1 MIQLCKA
8 AMMAKYIQLSLLVL
22 SLLPILHFISA
33 IAKYFK
39 LLKLIHACITNKH
52 VGEKYGYFI
61 YLDL

>member
-1 MIQLCKA
+1 
-8 AMMAKYIQLSLLVL
+8 MMAKYIQLSLLVL